1 MSKVKVYLIAVAVLL
16 LMACQRGQYS
26 SKPPV
31 HLVPDMDH
39 QPKYK
44 PQSASSF
51 FEDGA
56 AMRLPVS
63 GTVPA
68 DRLHEDSLFYR
79 GVDQSGKPVRI
90 SPLKAAPGLIAA
102 GEGRFRI
109 YCSPCHG
116 GRGEGQGTVIK
127 RGFIP
132 PPLLWEQRLIAE
144 GDGYIFDV
152 ISRGVRNMP
161 SHAHLVPASDRWAI
175 VASVRTLQQGG
186 QARQAGQS
194 TPSN

>member
-1 MSKVKVYLIAVAVLL
+1 MLKVKVYMIAVIILFF
-16 LMACQRGQYS
+16 MTCQRGQYS
-26 SKPPV
+26 SKPPI

-44 PQSASSF
+44 PQSASPL

-56 AMRLPVS
+56 AMRVPVS

-68 DRLHEDSLFYR
+68 GRLYEDSLFYHGLDENGQLAR
-79 GVDQSGKPVRI
+79 V
-90 SPLKAAPGLIAA
+90 SPLKAEAGLIAK
-102 GEGRFRI
+102 GEARFRI

-116 GRGEGQGTVIK
+116 GHGEGQGTVIR

-132 PPLLWEQRLIAE
+132 PPVLWEPRLVAQ
-144 GDGYIFDV
+144 GDGYFFDV

-161 SHAHLVPASDRWAI
+161 SHAHLVPATDRWAI
-175 VASVRTLQQGG
+175 VAWVRTLQQGD
-186 QARQAGQS
+186 QVHLAGQS